1 MKKFSFFAMAILMM
15 LTFGCATRS
24 DIPMVENAAVSPDR
38 VAAVNLRAG
47 IVLPDEN
54 MVKTKVSGSYTE
66 TIPAGK
72 QIRSMAKK
80 YYPYAFSSAVVVP
93 AGSFPESVDVLISTD
108 IQDYSYEGVQVA
120 AGFGLKFRLNLGV
133 KAVITDRNRMTVWET
148 SARSVKESRAVVSP
162 VIPVETLKAEVLSA
176 AMAECFRKINE
187 DISLSGELQTYAS
200 NMKRQPA
207 PSRPQYAQQQAA
219 VVQQVTAKVGGG
231 GYLGVNIQ
239 AISTE
244 RQTAVARYTAMLGR
258 TRMGLAGVEVVGV
271 APSSPAER
279 AGLHV
284 GDIIADAGGTLV
296 SSPEAFVNFINSQA
310 PQSKLTLYVI
320 RDNRPSYFDVVLA
333 SAADPKAPPVQQAV
347 AQREPEKTASET
359 DENLPPLREDAYA
372 VVIGIDY
379 GGRKDIPGLKYASND
394 AQDVYNLLT
403 DRRYGGIPKEN
414 TVLLLNENATRNS
427 MVAAIRKIRTWD
439 GYIYVYFSGHGA
451 PITSGDKVTDAV
463 IVPYDAVISD
473 PDSLA
478 DTAVKISYLENMVDT
493 SNAKGVMVA
502 LDACFTGSGKS
513 ITAKGGKPIVGMMA
527 APDLFRTT
535 GSGRVI
541 ITSSAAN
548 QQSWEDDSEY
558 RSGIFSHFFKEGL
571 RGKAGKGVWVTINDI
586 ADYIKSNVA
595 KTAFRLKGQ
604 EQDPQVVGSG
614 DFTVGRNWEQYRL
627 IDEETGRN
635 KLKGLFEKGLINSTQ
650 LTKGLEELKKPVKS
664 KLMDAFLKGR
674 IDDKSFGE
682 LY

>member
-1 MKKFSFFAMAILMM
+1 MKKLSFFAIAILMM
-15 LTFGCATRS
+15 LTYGCATRS
-24 DIPMVENAAVSPDR
+24 EIPMIENTGASPER
-38 VAAVNLRAG
+38 IAAVNLRAG

-54 MVKTKVSGSYTE
+54 MVKTKVIGSSTE

-93 AGSFPESVDVLISTD
+93 TGGFPDSVDVLISTD
-108 IQDYSYEGVQVA
+108 IQDYAYEGVQVA

-148 SARSVKESRAVVSP
+148 SARSIRESRAVVSP

-176 AMAECFRKINE
+176 AMADCFRKINE
-187 DISLSGELQTYAS
+187 DIALSGELQAYAS
-200 NMKRQPA
+200 NMKRQTA
-207 PSRPQYAQQQAA
+207 PSRPSYAQQTPA
-219 VVQQVTAKVGGG
+219 VQQVAAKGG
-231 GYLGVNIQ
+231 GYLGVSIQ
-239 AISTE
+239 AISSE
-244 RQTAVARYTAMLGR
+244 RQTSVARFTAMLGR

-284 GDIIADAGGTLV
+284 GDIIADAGGTLIT
-296 SSPEAFVNFINSQA
+296 SPEVFVNLINSQT

-320 RDNRPSYFDVVLA
+320 RDNRPSYFDVVL
-333 SAADPKAPPVQQAV
+333 SSTSDPKVAPVQQA
-347 AQREPEKTASET
+347 ASQREPDNSAAAA
-359 DENLPPLREDAYA
+359 DGNLPPLREDAYA
-372 VVIGIDY
+372 VVIGVDY
-379 GGRKDIPGLKYASND
+379 SGRKDIPGLKYASAD

-414 TVLLLNENATRNS
+414 TILLLNENATRNS
-427 MVAAIRKIRTWD
+427 MVAALRKIRTWD

-451 PITSGDKVTDAV
+451 PVTSGDKVTDAV

-604 EQDPQVVGSG
+604 EQNPQVVGSG
-614 DFTVGRNWEQYRL
+614 DFTVGRNWEQFRL

-635 KLKGLFEKGLINSTQ
+635 KLKGLFEKGLINSAQ

-664 KLMDAFLKGR
+664 KLMDAFLKGS